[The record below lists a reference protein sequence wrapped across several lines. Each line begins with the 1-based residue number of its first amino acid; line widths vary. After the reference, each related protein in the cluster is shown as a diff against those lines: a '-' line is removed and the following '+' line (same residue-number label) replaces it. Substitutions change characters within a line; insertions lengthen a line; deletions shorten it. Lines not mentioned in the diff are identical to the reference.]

1 MKPDEPNSTPQE
13 SKFGRLAF
21 AYCKIATFSL
31 LAGRFVLP
39 LAALLSA
46 SFFVVSYSQGKKETK
61 CYLRYPLLAAGFWLL
76 VLVGWITI
84 QFFPDI
90 APAWVKFFHR

>member
-1 MKPDEPNSTPQE
+1 MSTETPQPTSSE
-13 SKFGRLAF
+13 NKFGRLAF

-31 LAGRFVLP
+31 LAGRFALP

-46 SFFVVSYSQGKKETK
+46 LFFVVGYSQGKKETK
-61 CYLRYPLLAAGFWLL
+61 CYLRYPLVAAGFWVL

-90 APAWVKFFHR
+90 APAWIKFLHR